1 MSRPLRYGMVGGGR
15 DAFIGAVHR
24 KAMALDGAYVLT
36 AGALSSQPEKALLSG
51 QDLGL
56 ESSRNYPTW
65 HAMLESELA
74 LPPQERIEVVSIVTP
89 NHVHFEVAHAFAKNG
104 FHVVCDKPLVHTS
117 AQADE
122 LVQVVERSGVIFG
135 VTYNY
140 TGYPMVKQMRHMV
153 QTGQLGKIR
162 KVVVEYNQGWLA
174 TKLEDTQQKQ
184 ADWRTDPA
192 RSGAAGC
199 IGDIGSHAE
208 NLVATVTGLE
218 LESICADLTTF
229 VQGRQLDDD
238 GNLLLR
244 FVGGAKGV
252 MIASQIEVGFEND
265 VRLRVYGETGSLVW
279 LQEDPNYLE
288 YSPLEGAKQIYTRGS
303 SYLCAAAQK
312 ASRIPAGHPEA
323 FLEAFANVYLGVAEA
338 IHAKNAGLPP
348 AGDYPTVHDGARG
361 VRFIEKTV
369 QSTKSKERWTAF

>member
-1 MSRPLRYGMVGGGR
+1 MNRPLRYGMVGGGR

-24 KAMALDGAYVLT
+24 KAMALDGGYVLT
-36 AGALSSQPEKALLSG
+36 AGALSSQPEKAILSG

-56 ESSRNYPTW
+56 EPSRNYPTW
-65 HAMLESELA
+65 QAMLEGELA
-74 LPPQERIEVVSIVTP
+74 LPSEQRIDVVVIVTP
-89 NHVHFEVAHAFAKNG
+89 NHVHFEVAKAFAENG

-117 AQADE
+117 AQAE
-122 LVQVVERSGVIFG
+122 ALQAVVAKSGVIFG

-140 TGYPMVKQMRHMV
+140 TGYPMVKQARHMV
-153 QTGQLGKIR
+153 QSGQLGTIR
-162 KVVVEYNQGWLA
+162 KVVVEYNQGWLSS
-174 TKLEDTQQKQ
+174 KLETTGQKQ

-218 LESICADLTTF
+218 LMSICADLTSF
-229 VQGRQLDDD
+229 VEGRQLDDD

-244 FVGGAKGV
+244 FVGGARGV
-252 MIASQIEVGFEND
+252 MIASQIEIGSEND
-265 VRLRVYGETGSLVW
+265 VRLHVYGEKGSLHW
-279 LQEDPNYLE
+279 QQENPNYLE
-288 YSPLEGAKQIYTRGS
+288 YSPFEGAKQIYTRGS
-303 SYLCAAAQK
+303 SYLCVAAQK
-312 ASRIPAGHPEA
+312 ASRLPAGHPEA

-338 IHAKNAGLPP
+338 IHANDA
-348 AGDYPTVHDGARG
+348 AQGDFPTLEDGARG

-369 QSTKSKERWTAF
+369 QSARSSEKWTAF

>member
-24 KAMALDGAYVLT
+24 KAMALDGAYSLK
-36 AGALSSQPEKALLSG
+36 AGALSSQPEKAILSG

-56 ESSRNYPTW
+56 EPSRNYPTW
-65 HAMLESELA
+65 QAMLEGELA

-89 NHVHFEVAHAFAKNG
+89 NHVHFDMAHAFAANG

-117 AQADE
+117 AQAQA
-122 LVQVVERSGVIFG
+122 LVQVVEKTGVVFG

-153 QTGQLGKIR
+153 QSGQLGTIR
-162 KVVVEYNQGWLA
+162 KVVVEYNQGWLS
-174 TKLEDTQQKQ
+174 TKLESGNHKQ

-208 NLVATVTGLE
+208 NLMATVTGLE
-218 LESICADLTTF
+218 LDSLCADLTTF
-229 VQGRQLDDD
+229 VEGRQLDDD

-252 MIASQIEVGFEND
+252 MIASQIEVGNEND

-279 LQEDPNYLE
+279 LQEHPNHLE
-288 YSPLEGAKQIYTRGS
+288 YSPLEGARQILTRGS

-312 ASRIPAGHPEA
+312 ASRLPAGHPEA

-338 IHAKNAGLPP
+338 IHAKNAGQPFEP
-348 AGDYPTVHDGARG
+348 DFPSVYDGARG
-361 VRFIEKTV
+361 VKFIEKTV
-369 QSTKSKERWTAF
+369 ESARSKERWTKF